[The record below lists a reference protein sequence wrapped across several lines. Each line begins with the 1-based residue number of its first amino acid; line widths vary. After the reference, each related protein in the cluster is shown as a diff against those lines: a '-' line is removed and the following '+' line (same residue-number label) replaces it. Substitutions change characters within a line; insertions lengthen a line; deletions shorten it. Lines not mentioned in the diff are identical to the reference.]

1 MPATR
6 SWLPHLSLFAAMF
19 LWGSSFVALKL
30 AFRAYDPVVVIFGR
44 MAVASIAFL
53 PVMIY
58 LRRRGLRLQSKDWK
72 YILLMCLCEPCL
84 YFLFEAAALLY
95 TSSSQAGMIT
105 TILPLLVA
113 VGASLFL
120 NERIT
125 RQTMLGFVLAIAG
138 ACWLSWGA
146 EATRSAPNPALG
158 NFFEFLAMV
167 CATGYILLLKKLTSS
182 YSPAFLTGMQ
192 AMVGA
197 VFYLP
202 ALFLPSTTWP
212 THWAPVSASAIVYLG
227 LFITLGAY
235 GLYNFGVSRI
245 PASRATAYAN
255 LIPVIAVLLG
265 WLLLNER
272 FTPSQYLASGLV
284 FVGVYLSQVK
294 DKPPSAGSAV

>member
-1 MPATR
+1 
-6 SWLPHLSLFAAMF
+6 MF

-53 PVMIY
+53 PVMLY
-58 LRRRGLRLQSKDWK
+58 LWRSGLRLWGRDWK

-84 YFLFEAAALLY
+84 YFLFEAAALHY

-120 NERIT
+120 HERIT
-125 RQTMLGFVLAIAG
+125 RRTIVGFVLAIAG
-138 ACWLSWGA
+138 ACWLSWGGQ
-146 EATRSAPNPALG
+146 ATQSAPNPILG
-158 NFFEFLAMV
+158 NFYEFVAMI

-197 VFYLP
+197 VFYFP

-212 THWAPVSASAIVYLG
+212 THWAPVSALAIIYLG

-284 FVGVYLSQVK
+284 FIGVYLSQ
-294 DKPPSAGSAV
+294 DKQKRAAGIAL